1 MANLDTNAVR
11 FAVREVTPADAVE
24 WLKRDDRPQ
33 RQSMRYVHAYAREM
47 SERRWQLNGGTIIF
61 STTGRLLDGRKRLRA
76 CQVSG
81 SSFPVIVVEDVR
93 EEDFQTID
101 ALRARTAVDSLYIG
115 GEEFPRRLSAVL
127 NIVYRY
133 YRYYQH
139 PGSTE
144 SQVTPR
150 ETLFLLDLRPEIR
163 ESVQKTAGL
172 SRVGWHSVAAAAHHL
187 ASRVDSRRA
196 DSFFDRVASNTT
208 AEGDPADLLRK
219 QLEASTG
226 SGQERMLA
234 LTILAWNAE
243 YLSIPLK
250 TLRWRQDGDRP
261 QRFPTVAGLPDEDGA
276 DLEQQRQPNYEVE
289 VDPGD
294 LEIGIETI
302 TPADA
307 EGLLASNDNNRKII
321 PRVAE
326 KYARDM
332 QAGSWAL
339 NGQTLKVSTAG
350 RLLDGQHRCYAAMK
364 AGKSFQAIVV
374 RGLPDAIFETLDS
387 GPVRSLGEVLG
398 TRGERNVNS
407 LAAALQKLWLY
418 EQDMPTYNTLR
429 GSHAEL
435 LRVLEENPE
444 IRESVHF
451 TLSHLREVIP
461 GGIAGT
467 THCLAART
475 DRERANHFMARVG
488 DGVELRLNDPI
499 RRFRELMLRDRAN
512 KRNPFREVEKWAL
525 MIKAVNA
532 FFQGAEVRLLVWRP
546 GAGEGFPRMLGRIPT
561 PRSPAFDRDLE
572 PLATG

>member
-1 MANLDTNAVR
+1 M
-11 FAVREVTPADAVE
+11 
-24 WLKRDDRPQ
+24 
-33 RQSMRYVHAYAREM
+33 
-47 SERRWQLNGGTIIF
+47 
-61 STTGRLLDGRKRLRA
+61 
-76 CQVSG
+76 
-81 SSFPVIVVEDVR
+81 
-93 EEDFQTID
+93 
-101 ALRARTAVDSLYIG
+101 
-115 GEEFPRRLSAVL
+115 
-127 NIVYRY
+127 
-133 YRYYQH
+133 
-139 PGSTE
+139 
-144 SQVTPR
+144 
-150 ETLFLLDLRPEIR
+150 
-163 ESVQKTAGL
+163 
-172 SRVGWHSVAAAAHHL
+172 
-187 ASRVDSRRA
+187 
-196 DSFFDRVASNTT
+196 
-208 AEGDPADLLRK
+208 EGDPADLLRK

-243 YLSIPLK
+243 YLNVSLK

-261 QRFPTVAGLPDEDGA
+261 QRFPTVADLPDDDGA
-276 DLEQQRQPNYEVE
+276 DLEQQRQPNFDVA
-289 VDPGD
+289 VDPRD
-294 LEIGIETI
+294 LEVGIETI
-302 TPADA
+302 TPANA
-307 EGLLASNDNNRKII
+307 EQFLATNDNNRKII
-321 PRVAE
+321 PRTAE

-339 NGQTLKVSTAG
+339 NGQTLKVSTTG

-407 LAAALQKLWLY
+407 LAAALQKFWLY

-451 TLSHLREVIP
+451 TLTHLREIVP

-475 DRERANHFMARVG
+475 HREQADHFMARVG

-512 KRNPFREVEKWAL
+512 KRNPYREVEKWAL

-532 FFQGAEVRLLVWRP
+532 FFQGAQVKQLVWRS
-546 GAGEGFPRMLGRIPT
+546 GAGEGFPRMLGRIPA
-561 PRSPAFDRDLE
+561 PRSPAVDQDVE
-572 PLATG
+572 PLAAARMQVQAGAAEPTQLPGR